1 MPTKTTP
8 VRTAALCLTLAAL
21 ASTPVLAQDA
31 ITYEDLAEGFLGA
44 APTHMGVTYQDINQ
58 VSGVFPDGSTFG
70 PQPFD
75 EAVIEDATF
84 FYDDFPGYGSPDK
97 TLTFGSAFVPGDNL
111 SIGRVSSVTMLL
123 DEPASDA
130 TVDIAY
136 LENGPWGGIV
146 IHLDAIDG
154 GTVVARDSITI
165 SDLGG
170 RDNAA
175 IDVLRVSADAFD
187 ELHLYATFGAEFS
200 LPRIM
205 IDDLTLTGGCAA
217 DFDGDGELTLFD
229 FLAFQNAFDAG
240 EPSADFDGDGSL
252 TIFDFLAFQNAFDAG
267 CA

>member
-1 MPTKTTP
+1 MRSTTSAVFFAPTALLA
-8 VRTAALCLTLAAL
+8 AALLA
-21 ASTPVLAQDA
+21 TPALAQDA
-31 ITYEDLAEGFLGA
+31 ITYEDLTEGFQGT
-44 APTHMGVTYQDINQ
+44 PFSHMGVTYQDINQ

-75 EAVIEDATF
+75 EAIIEDATF
-84 FYDDFPGYGSPDK
+84 FYNDFPSYGSPDK

-111 SIGRVSSVTMLL
+111 SIGRVSSVTMRL
-123 DEPASDA
+123 DAPATDA
-130 TVDIAY
+130 SLDIAY

-154 GTVVARDSITI
+154 GVVVASDSITI

-175 IDVLRVSADAFD
+175 IDVLSVSAASFN

-200 LPRIM
+200 LPRVM
-205 IDDLTLTGGCAA
+205 IDDLTLTSGCAA

-240 EPSADFDGDGSL
+240 DPAADFDGDGEL
-252 TIFDFLAFQNAFDAG
+252 TLFDFLAFQNAFDAG
-267 CA
+267 CP